1 MPKPNPWIVWGQ
13 QWHIPD
19 YQAYYYPRRGPA
31 YQHDSL
37 VFEPVLPG
45 APASPYTLHGSVKYE
60 PYLGS
65 GNRVVGGFRIE
76 GTGTVIDKPDGGQLF
91 DSQFQ
96 IVEGSGTDEF
106 TGVSGSGRLK
116 VEIGE

>member
-1 MPKPNPWIVWGQ
+1 M
-13 QWHIPD
+13 
-19 YQAYYYPRRGPA
+19 
-31 YQHDSL
+31 
-37 VFEPVLPG
+37 
-45 APASPYTLHGSVKYE
+45 
-60 PYLGS
+60 
-65 GNRVVGGFRIE
+65 VGGFRIE